1 MYLTISL
8 EKCPVVFFSEIFW
21 SWFSDVKH
29 NLLKSSKGFSHT
41 LEKRGKKATKKV
53 KNMEDLVRSVMGE
66 NAPAEKSSSDAMSS
80 ESIKIVTV
88 GVGGA
93 GNNTINRL
101 IKSGVKGT
109 DLVAVNTDKQ
119 HLNIVHERS
128 KKVLIGKSVTKGL
141 GAGGYPDIGAKS
153 AEVDRPLIEREL
165 EGSHLVFV
173 CAGMGGGTGGGAA
186 PIVAQIAKEQGAIV
200 VAMVTYPF
208 ALERARKK
216 RADEGIKALKKHCD
230 SVIILDNNRLVQLV
244 PNLPMAEA
252 FAVADEILSRA
263 ISGLVWTI
271 TQPSLINIDFAD
283 VRAIMEGG
291 GVGFIAVGEGKGN
304 DKVKAAS
311 EGVIKN
317 RLLDV
322 DFEGAKGAL
331 IHITGGS
338 DLTLGD
344 AIKAGEWVTEK
355 MDAEANVKWGARI
368 MQNYEGKLEIV
379 AIVTGV
385 KGASIAGT
393 AVGEDEVATVPA
405 YSQDLEVLG

>member
-1 MYLTISL
+1 
-8 EKCPVVFFSEIFW
+8 
-21 SWFSDVKH
+21 
-29 NLLKSSKGFSHT
+29 
-41 LEKRGKKATKKV
+41 
-53 KNMEDLVRSVMGE
+53 MEDLVKSVMGE
-66 NAPAEKSSSDAMSS
+66 NVAEKEKSENRDMSS
-80 ESIKIVTV
+80 ETIKIVTV
-88 GVGGA
+88 GIGGA

-101 IKSGVKGT
+101 IKTGVKGT
-109 DLVAVNTDKQ
+109 ELVAVNTDRQ
-119 HLNIVHERS
+119 HLNIVHERAR
-128 KKVLIGKSVTKGL
+128 KVLIGKSVTKGL
-141 GAGGYPDIGAKS
+141 GAGGYPDVGAKS

-165 EGSHLVFV
+165 EGAHLCFI

-208 ALERARKK
+208 SLERARKK
-216 RADEGIKALKKHCD
+216 KAEEGIKNLKKYSD
-230 SVIILDNNRLVQLV
+230 SVIIVDNNRLVQLV

-304 DKVKAAS
+304 DKVRSAS

-322 DFEGAKGAL
+322 DFEGAKGAI
-331 IHITGGS
+331 IHISGGS

-344 AIKAGEWVTEK
+344 AIQAGELITEK
-355 MDAEANVKWGARI
+355 MDAEANVKWGSRI

-385 KGASIAGT
+385 KGASIAGSSFS
-393 AVGEDEVATVPA
+393 EDAESSGLPA

>member
-1 MYLTISL
+1 
-8 EKCPVVFFSEIFW
+8 
-21 SWFSDVKH
+21 
-29 NLLKSSKGFSHT
+29 
-41 LEKRGKKATKKV
+41 
-53 KNMEDLVRSVMGE
+53 MEDLVKSVMGE
-66 NAPAEKSSSDAMSS
+66 SVVKEESQTEILGS

-88 GVGGA
+88 GIGGA

-109 DLVAVNTDKQ
+109 ELVAINTDKQ
-119 HLNIVHERS
+119 HLNVIHEKA
-128 KKVLIGKSVTKGL
+128 KKVLIGRSVTKGL

-153 AEVDRPLIEREL
+153 AEVDRPLIEKEL
-165 EGSHLVFV
+165 EGAHLVFV

-186 PIVAQIAKEQGAIV
+186 PVVAQIAKEQGAIV
-200 VAMVTYPF
+200 VSMVTYPF
-208 ALERARKK
+208 QLERARKK
-216 RADEGIKALKKHCD
+216 KAEESISKLKKFCD

-244 PNLPMAEA
+244 PNLPMTEA
-252 FAVADEILSRA
+252 FAVADEILARA

-291 GVGFIAVGEGKGN
+291 GVGFIAVGEGKGT
-304 DKVKAAS
+304 DKVRSAS

-344 AIKAGEWVTEK
+344 AIKAGEIITEK

-385 KGASIAGT
+385 KGASIAG
-393 AVGEDEVATVPA
+393 GPLHEDESSNMPMYT
-405 YSQDLEVLG
+405 SDLEVLG

>member
-1 MYLTISL
+1 
-8 EKCPVVFFSEIFW
+8 
-21 SWFSDVKH
+21 
-29 NLLKSSKGFSHT
+29 
-41 LEKRGKKATKKV
+41 
-53 KNMEDLVRSVMGE
+53 MEDLVKSVMGE
-66 NAPAEKSSSDAMSS
+66 GPVEETETNESLSS
-80 ESIKIVTV
+80 ETIKIVTV

-128 KKVLIGKSVTKGL
+128 KKVLIGRSVTKGL

-153 AEVDRPLIEREL
+153 AEVDRPLIEKEL
-165 EGSHLVFV
+165 EGAHLVFI

-186 PIVAQIAKEQGAIV
+186 PVVSQIAKEQGAIV
-200 VAMVTYPF
+200 VSMVTYPF
-208 ALERARKK
+208 SLERARKK
-216 RADEGIKALKKHCD
+216 KADEGIQKLKKTCD

-252 FAVADEILSRA
+252 FAVADEILARA

-291 GVGFIAVGEGKGN
+291 GVGFIAVGEGKGT
-304 DKVKAAS
+304 DKVRAAS

-322 DFEGAKGAL
+322 DFEGAKGAI

-344 AIKAGEWVTEK
+344 AIKAGEMITEK

-385 KGASIAGT
+385 KGASIAGGPSIREEESSGMPSY
-393 AVGEDEVATVPA
+393 AH
-405 YSQDLEVLG
+405 DLDIMG

>member
-1 MYLTISL
+1 MAQWL
-8 EKCPVVFFSEIFW
+8 
-21 SWFSDVKH
+21 
-29 NLLKSSKGFSHT
+29 
-41 LEKRGKKATKKV
+41 GKIGDQKV
-53 KNMEDLVRSVMGE
+53 KNMEDLVKSVMGE
-66 NAPAEKSSSDAMSS
+66 GSVEESSSNDTLSS
-80 ESIKIVTV
+80 ESIKIVTI

-109 DLVAVNTDKQ
+109 ELVAVNTDKQ
-119 HLNIVHERS
+119 HLNIVHERA
-128 KKVLIGKSVTKGL
+128 KKVLIGRSVTKGL

-153 AEVDRPLIEREL
+153 AEVDRPLIEKEL
-165 EGSHLVFV
+165 EGAHLVFV

-186 PIVAQIAKEQGAIV
+186 PVVAQIAKEQGAIV
-200 VAMVTYPF
+200 VSMVTYPF

-216 RADEGIKALKKHCD
+216 KADEGIGKLKKSCD

-252 FAVADEILSRA
+252 FAVADEILARA

-283 VRAIMEGG
+283 VRSIMEGG
-291 GVGFIAVGEGKGN
+291 GVGFIAVGEGKGT
-304 DKVKAAS
+304 DKVRAAS

-344 AIKAGEWVTEK
+344 AIKAGEMITEK

-385 KGASIAGT
+385 KGASIAG
-393 AVGEDEVATVPA
+393 AS
-405 YSQDLEVLG
+405 YSQEEEPSIPTYSSDLDVLG

>member
-1 MYLTISL
+1 
-8 EKCPVVFFSEIFW
+8 
-21 SWFSDVKH
+21 
-29 NLLKSSKGFSHT
+29 
-41 LEKRGKKATKKV
+41 
-53 KNMEDLVRSVMGE
+53 MEDLIRSVVGE
-66 NAPAEKSSSDAMSS
+66 NVGPAEPESDLSS
-80 ESIKIVTV
+80 ESIKIVTC
-88 GVGGA
+88 GIGGA

-109 DLVAVNTDKQ
+109 DLVAINTDKQ
-119 HLNIVHERS
+119 HLNIVHERA

-141 GAGGYPDIGAKS
+141 GAGGYPEQGAKS
-153 AEVDRPLIEREL
+153 AEIDRPLIEREL
-165 EGSHLVFV
+165 EGAHLTFI

-208 ALERARKK
+208 ALERARRKK
-216 RADEGIKALKKHCD
+216 ADECIGKLKKFCD

-244 PNLPMAEA
+244 PNLPMTEA
-252 FAVADEILSRA
+252 FAVADEILARA

-283 VRAIMEGG
+283 VRSIMEGG
-291 GVGFIAVGEGKGN
+291 GVGFIAVGEGKGT
-304 DKVKAAS
+304 DKVRAAS

-331 IHITGGS
+331 IHISGGS

-344 AIKAGEWVTEK
+344 AIKAGEMITEK

-368 MQNYEGKLEIV
+368 IQNYEGKLEIV

-385 KGASIAGT
+385 KGASVLGGAPLESEEQSSMPFY
-393 AVGEDEVATVPA
+393 AN
-405 YSQDLEVLG
+405 DLEVLG

>member
-1 MYLTISL
+1 
-8 EKCPVVFFSEIFW
+8 
-21 SWFSDVKH
+21 
-29 NLLKSSKGFSHT
+29 
-41 LEKRGKKATKKV
+41 
-53 KNMEDLVRSVMGE
+53 MEDLVKSVMGE
-66 NAPAEKSSSDAMSS
+66 DSVEESEGVESLSS

-93 GNNTINRL
+93 GNNTVNRL

-109 DLVAVNTDKQ
+109 ELVAINTDKQ

-128 KKVLIGKSVTKGL
+128 KKVLIGRSVTKGL

-153 AEVDRPLIEREL
+153 AEVDRPLIEKEL
-165 EGSHLVFV
+165 EGAHLVFI

-186 PIVAQIAKEQGAIV
+186 PIVSQIAKEQGAIV
-200 VAMVTYPF
+200 VSMVTYPF
-208 ALERARKK
+208 SLERARKK
-216 RADEGIKALKKHCD
+216 KADEGIQKLKKSCD

-252 FAVADEILSRA
+252 FAVADEILARA

-291 GVGFIAVGEGKGN
+291 GVGFIAVGEGKGT
-304 DKVKAAS
+304 DKVRSAS

-344 AIKAGEWVTEK
+344 AIKAGEMITEK

-385 KGASIAGT
+385 KGASIAGGPHFVEEEPSSMPT
-393 AVGEDEVATVPA
+393 YTH
-405 YSQDLEVLG
+405 DLELMG

>member
-1 MYLTISL
+1 
-8 EKCPVVFFSEIFW
+8 
-21 SWFSDVKH
+21 
-29 NLLKSSKGFSHT
+29 
-41 LEKRGKKATKKV
+41 
-53 KNMEDLVRSVMGE
+53 MEDLVKSVIGE
-66 NAPAEKSSSDAMSS
+66 STTPSEVSDDTLSS
-80 ESIKIVTV
+80 EQIKIVTV

-109 DLVAVNTDKQ
+109 ELVAVNTDKQ
-119 HLNIVHERS
+119 HLNLIHERS
-128 KKVLIGKSVTKGL
+128 KKVLIGKSVTRGL
-141 GAGGYPDIGAKS
+141 GAGGYPDIGMKS
-153 AEVDRPLIEREL
+153 AEVDRPLIEKEL
-165 EGSHLVFV
+165 ENAHLVFV
-173 CAGMGGGTGGGAA
+173 CCGMGGGTGTGAA
-186 PIVAQIAKEQGAIV
+186 PVVAQIAKEQGAIV
-200 VAMVTYPF
+200 VSIVTYPF
-208 ALERARKK
+208 KHERVRLKK
-216 RADEGIKALKKHCD
+216 ADEGINKLKKYCD
-230 SVIILDNNRLVQLV
+230 SVIILDNNRLAKLV
-244 PNLPMAEA
+244 PNLPVQEA
-252 FAVADEILSRA
+252 FSVADEILSRA

-291 GVGFIAVGEGKGN
+291 GVGFIAVGEGKGT
-304 DKVKAAS
+304 DKVRAAS

-344 AIKAGEWVTEK
+344 AIQAGEMVTEK

-385 KGASIAGT
+385 KGASVTGGSFMAEE
-393 AVGEDEVATVPA
+393 EDSTLSPIF
-405 YSQDLEVLG
+405 SGDLEVLG